1 MARSPEAQ
9 HDCPLLNRRVYWGDC
24 YEVQEIRED
33 SMDAYFFL
41 ISLKLMKNAGNIWC
55 YKYLDEEYAV
65 SGSFAIGD
73 LRGLLNSEYHKY
85 LE

>member
-33 SMDAYFFL
+33 SMDAYFFPD
-41 ISLKLMKNAGNIWC
+41 KFEV
-55 YKYLDEEYAV
+55 DEADIICEKCKWYQV
-65 SGSFAIGD
+65 GVD
-73 LRGLLNSEYHKY
+73 E
-85 LE
+85 

>member
-33 SMDAYFFL
+33 SMDAYFF
-41 ISLKLMKNAGNIWC
+41 SDKFEV
-55 YKYLDEEYAV
+55 DEADIICEKCKWYQV
-65 SGSFAIGD
+65 GVD
-73 LRGLLNSEYHKY
+73 E
-85 LE
+85 